1 MQSII
6 DTLKFSKSYRFDMG
20 YEEFVDDSIEFF
32 ENAKKRHENKLDE
45 ASKPRAANQLKK
57 EILAFDE
64 FIGYWRQEKNR
75 IKLHK
80 KYQK

>member
-6 DTLKFSKSYRFDMG
+6 DTLKFSKQQGLGMG
-20 YEEFVDDSIEFF
+20 YEEFVDESIEFF
-32 ENAKKRHENKLDE
+32 ENAKKRHEDKLDE
-45 ASKPRAANQLKK
+45 VSKLRAAQQLQK
-57 EILAFDE
+57 EIETFDE

-75 IKLHK
+75 IELSK

>member
-1 MQSII
+1 MS
-6 DTLKFSKSYRFDMG
+6 

-32 ENAKKRHENKLDE
+32 ENAKKRHENKLDDV
-45 ASKPRAANQLKK
+45 SKPRAANQLRK
-57 EILAFDE
+57 EIQTFDE

-75 IKLHK
+75 IELSK